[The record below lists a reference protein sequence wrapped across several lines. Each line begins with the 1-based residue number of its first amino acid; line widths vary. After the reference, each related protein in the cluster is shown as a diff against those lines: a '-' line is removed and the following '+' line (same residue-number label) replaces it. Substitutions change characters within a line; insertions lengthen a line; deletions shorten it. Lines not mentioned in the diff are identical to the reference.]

1 MQKRVDEQ
9 CNIPKDSTAH
19 TYGDCK
25 EDITDIIESLHKLK
39 PFSFTPG
46 RMHNGFMKITKSP
59 LEQLDPVLLDQW
71 LTQNKK
77 KLAANLYVA
86 NDESENE
93 DDSEEEASTN
103 DSDDEDDS

>member
-1 MQKRVDEQ
+1 
-9 CNIPKDSTAH
+9 
-19 TYGDCK
+19 
-25 EDITDIIESLHKLK
+25 
-39 PFSFTPG
+39 
-46 RMHNGFMKITKSP
+46 MHNGFMKITKSP
-59 LEQLDPVLLDQW
+59 LNQLDPVLLDQW